1 MEHILEN
8 PLFIDEISISGIIR
22 IKGYDGSGTDTS
34 YAAKKART
42 LKVMQSPN
50 YLTLFLDS
58 QYSWLKHHNSI
69 VYLSTFFVNA
79 INEVSY
85 IYYIGIYLK
94 LMDRLF

>member
-8 PLFIDEISISGIIR
+8 PLFIDEISISGIMR

-50 YLTLFLDS
+50 YLTLFLDNVRIAG
-58 QYSWLKHHNSI
+58 LNTTI
-69 VYLSTFFVNA
+69 PLSTLAHF
-79 INEVSY
+79 
-85 IYYIGIYLK
+85 L
-94 LMDRLF
+94 